1 MKPVRILPLL
11 CSLGLLAQGAAAAS
25 DQRAHDLPAREG
37 LCVRS
42 TISAIGE
49 RLVDGTNDQPIPGS
63 GSSVDFADGLNQVGY
78 DELLP
83 IKQSRVGDHVMIC
96 LIRIPKACP
105 PGDDRGRI
113 YTTTN
118 LRTLESWTLADSE
131 HGCGGA

>member
-1 MKPVRILPLL
+1 MDRTTSIALSWQPSPYEQTRWRMKPVRILPLL

-78 DELLP
+78 D
-83 IKQSRVGDHVMIC
+83 
-96 LIRIPKACP
+96 
-105 PGDDRGRI
+105 
-113 YTTTN
+113 
-118 LRTLESWTLADSE
+118 
-131 HGCGGA
+131 